1 MLEPVDVVWQVLRV
15 QSRVVMLH
23 VAVILDLVDH
33 ARAEE
38 FFALIVSPIRVRI
51 VAEEVRAHLG
61 VEISD
66 QLLGLLELLHAVV
79 VLGKTVRVLVE
90 HSGILH
96 VLVIKTSCLL
106 KILAISDEG
115 GHGHSDNKF
124 HF

>member
-1 MLEPVDVVWQVLRV
+1 M
-15 QSRVVMLH
+15 
-23 VAVILDLVDH
+23 
-33 ARAEE
+33 
-38 FFALIVSPIRVRI
+38 
-51 VAEEVRAHLG
+51 AEEVRAHLG

-66 QLLGLLELLHAVV
+66 QILGLLELLHAVV
-79 VLGKTVRVLVE
+79 VLGKTVSVLVE

-106 KILAISDEG
+106 KILANSDEG

>member
-79 VLGKTVRVLVE
+79 VLGQTVRVLVE

-96 VLVIKTSCLL
+96 VLVIKTGCLL